1 MARQGV
7 NHGNSILPPNG
18 SGRGNDQP
26 KRATRALYGD
36 KFPNKASHCEPST
49 IDSENRLIVRKLIET
64 M

>member
-1 MARQGV
+1 MARQGA

-26 KRATRALYGD
+26 KRATRALYATSSR
-36 KFPNKASHCEPST
+36 NKASHCEPST
-49 IDSENRLIVRKLIET
+49 IDSENRLIVRQLIET